1 MKKLVDLEDTSLD
14 KIDNIIIEIPTVERL
29 LKGVIK
35 ILLQFDSEYWTI
47 PVE

>member
-1 MKKLVDLEDTSLD
+1 
-14 KIDNIIIEIPTVERL
+14 L

-47 PVE
+47 PVEWCIWKTFSYNRFFYRWNKWFSFWRF